1 MTEKGKKFISD
12 LCSYHFGNSEV
23 AKKEVLDALVSRA
36 KGLKS
41 ADEVYEALGY
51 LINANP
57 AGMIES
63 KRLLCRLL
71 HTYANYEQLLEECEK
86 NGTAIKESKDFYEHS
101 ILTTL
106 ERVIEASL
114 YKGLG
119 ELTS

>member
-63 KRLLCRLL
+63 KRLLCRSL
-71 HTYANYEQLLEECEK
+71 HTYANYEELMEECEK